1 MDAIKV
7 NKSKMDGKTD
17 PFRRKDKDL
26 SADEALSVN
35 SPDAENAD
43 CADWDDLPELL
54 IP

>member
-1 MDAIKV
+1 MDVIEEK
-7 NKSKMDGKTD
+7 KRKMNFKNN
-17 PFRRKDKDL
+17 PFRRKDEDL